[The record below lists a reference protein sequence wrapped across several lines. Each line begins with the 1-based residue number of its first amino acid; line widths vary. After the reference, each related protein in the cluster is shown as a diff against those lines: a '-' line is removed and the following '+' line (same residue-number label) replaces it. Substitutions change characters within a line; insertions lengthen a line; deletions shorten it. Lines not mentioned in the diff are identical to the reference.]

1 MGIEATAKYIDSA
14 SLGTVIDYAAEI
26 RKLAAPQPAPAD
38 APADVTLIA
47 YDGLT
52 EEFTDEVARLAND
65 APGIREAV
73 AGALQS
79 CGAIITPADAP
90 AHAAECPHCD
100 GEGVIEADSGASPCA
115 CAQDAQEGMP
125 TFGARRTQA
134 DAPAEARV

>member
-1 MGIEATAKYIDSA
+1 M
-14 SLGTVIDYAAEI
+14 IDYAAEI
-26 RKLAAPQPAPAD
+26 RKLAAPQPALAD
-38 APADVTLIA
+38 APADVTLIP

-79 CGAIITPADAP
+79 CGAIIAPADAP

-125 TFGARRTQA
+125 TFGARKAQA